1 MLFSL
6 RELMDTSSRKG
17 LIFSPFSYLLIMSK
31 QLIRSLNGCTVRITP
46 YFSPSVLFSTTKFSM
61 VSVVSRGSTSYHER
75 SLQEKKEDIQEVNDF
90 INANVGKSV
99 MVFSDGSVY
108 DGLVGCGACAAV
120 LIPQGDDV
128 VITESKAVGKKIDSV
143 SCELE
148 GILLGLRL
156 IVEYFNSADCRR
168 SKESVYFFSDC
179 VFSIES
185 VVKRTSVREHYEIF
199 ERLIALEAEL
209 LQNNIDVSFA
219 WIPGHSGIKHN
230 DLADSLAKDT
240 AHDIQTGRLAA
251 STFVSYADVVR
262 MSKEIAKN
270 SWQTK
275 WNHEYSGSYTR
286 QLIPV
291 VGKRLLFPEDRDIG
305 ISYCRLLLH
314 DTMLME
320 DAYRTGLSETPTCE
334 CGLDRESAEHF
345 LLCCAR
351 YWEARKQL
359 TDSVNF
365 ILDSPKC
372 INQYQ
377 ISDTLLLS
385 QDNGL
390 TRKQDSYIKDAL
402 FQFITD
408 TQRKL

>member
-120 LIPQGDDV
+120 LIPQGADV

-156 IVEYFNSADCRR
+156 ILEYFSSADCRR
-168 SKESVYFFSDC
+168 SKEFVYFFSDC
-179 VFSIES
+179 VFAIES
-185 VVKRTSVREHYEIF
+185 VVKRTSVREYYEIF

-219 WIPGHSGIKHN
+219 WIPGHSGIKYN
-230 DLADSLAKDT
+230 ELADSLAKDT

-251 STFVSYADVVR
+251 S
-262 MSKEIAKN
+262 
-270 SWQTK
+270 
-275 WNHEYSGSYTR
+275 
-286 QLIPV
+286 
-291 VGKRLLFPEDRDIG
+291 
-305 ISYCRLLLH
+305 
-314 DTMLME
+314 
-320 DAYRTGLSETPTCE
+320 
-334 CGLDRESAEHF
+334 
-345 LLCCAR
+345 LLC
-351 YWEARKQL
+351 
-359 TDSVNF
+359 
-365 ILDSPKC
+365 
-372 INQYQ
+372 
-377 ISDTLLLS
+377 
-385 QDNGL
+385 
-390 TRKQDSYIKDAL
+390 
-402 FQFITD
+402 
-408 TQRKL
+408 